1 MIRTSAFAFAL
12 MCLSPIKA
20 HAEIHVSWNC
30 ERGASRETCAA
41 KGGLEYIYIYGYI
54 DREVAQ
60 VISNI
65 DGLLPIN
72 AIISK
77 VYLNSGGG
85 LIVSALHVGRIL
97 RRRGAE
103 VTTFNALQPE
113 YYAECASACSIIA
126 AGAVTRNLN
135 SVGLH
140 SGYRVERRNG
150 KEQIFS
156 LSEAATA
163 LDEEYFLEM
172 GMSPRVNEISR
183 ETPPQ
188 KIAEFSYDP
197 DKPLEEQEIFK
208 LGFRMHPAD
217 SEEAAR
223 IKSLVKQS
231 SKERL
236 FEQYKKGDAIAAFKL
251 AEHYFNGRDGTLDI
265 QQGLMFLDKA
275 SVLGNR
281 TATHNL
287 AVAYA
292 NGRYGLQVDKKKA
305 VSLYLVAAKSG
316 FAESQ
321 NNLGWM
327 YYKGEGTAKNISE
340 AIYWVTR
347 AAEQGEPFAYGSL
360 GTIRFDG
367 NGFRRDYVE
376 TYKWLSMAVRHLPE
390 GDARNEDEGRLKK
403 LIKLMTDKQLRE
415 GEAAIVHWNKTR
427 QTVPRMKDKYNF

>member
-1 MIRTSAFAFAL
+1 
-12 MCLSPIKA
+12 
-20 HAEIHVSWNC
+20 
-30 ERGASRETCAA
+30 
-41 KGGLEYIYIYGYI
+41 
-54 DREVAQ
+54 
-60 VISNI
+60 
-65 DGLLPIN
+65 
-72 AIISK
+72 
-77 VYLNSGGG
+77 
-85 LIVSALHVGRIL
+85 
-97 RRRGAE
+97 
-103 VTTFNALQPE
+103 
-113 YYAECASACSIIA
+113 
-126 AGAVTRNLN
+126 
-135 SVGLH
+135 
-140 SGYRVERRNG
+140 
-150 KEQIFS
+150 
-156 LSEAATA
+156 
-163 LDEEYFLEM
+163 
-172 GMSPRVNEISR
+172 
-183 ETPPQ
+183 
-188 KIAEFSYDP
+188 
-197 DKPLEEQEIFK
+197 
-208 LGFRMHPAD
+208 
-217 SEEAAR
+217 
-223 IKSLVKQS
+223 
-231 SKERL
+231 
-236 FEQYKKGDAIAAFKL
+236 
-251 AEHYFNGRDGTLDI
+251 
-265 QQGLMFLDKA
+265 MFLDKA

-427 QTVPRMKDKYNF
+427 QTVPRMKDKDNF